1 VRQCRGMHAVNKH
14 GRVLTTSQCK
24 PSEANSPGAGLPPQ
38 RYKDRSPFDL
48 TIVLKDL
55 QPRAAPVLVVQ
66 DQDQCSA
73 TNKGVKSG

>member
-1 VRQCRGMHAVNKH
+1 VQGHVLVNKH

-55 QPRAAPVLVVQ
+55 QPRAAPVVQ
-66 DQDQCSA
+66 DQDQDRCNA
-73 TNKGVKSG
+73 TNKGLKSG